1 MDHFFHSVTLD
12 EEICM
17 GCTNCI
23 KKCPTKAIRLR
34 DGKAWIKSELCIDCG
49 QCIRACPYHAKSA
62 KTDNISALKL
72 YRHTVA
78 LPAPSLYGQF
88 KNLEDIDYILTGLK
102 MLGFDSVFE
111 VSAGAELVSD
121 ATRKLMQ
128 EKKLKTPVISS
139 ACPAV
144 MRLIRI
150 KYPSLC
156 DHVLPLMPP
165 MEIAARMAKEEVQK
179 KTGFKKE
186 EIGVFF
192 ISPCAAK
199 VTDVRAPITNKF
211 SYVDKVISISRI
223 YPLLLEKMNKID
235 IPLPLSRSGLIGVSW
250 AKSGGEASALIKE
263 KFLSA
268 DGIENV
274 IAVLE
279 EMDNEH
285 LGELD
290 FIELNACSG
299 GCVGGLF
306 TVENPYVAQAR
317 VNQLRKYLP
326 ISTNHLDSK
335 KKSYELDNMY
345 NELPLEYKPVLPL
358 SDNIMDAMKMM
369 NDIEE
374 IYEKLPSLDC
384 GSCGAPT
391 CRALA
396 EDIARGD
403 AKESDCVFFVFNSI
417 IKDTPDI
424 SSEKL
429 QYLISKWKETPR

>member
-1 MDHFFHSVTLD
+1 MNEFFHSVTLD
-12 EEICM
+12 EDICM

-23 KKCPTKAIRLR
+23 KKCPTQAIRLR
-34 DGKAWIKSELCIDCG
+34 NGKAWIKSELCIDCG
-49 QCIRACPYHAKSA
+49 ECIKACPYHAKSA
-62 KTDNISALKL
+62 KTDSIDELKS
-72 YRHTVA
+72 YKYAIA

-88 KNLEDIDYILTGLK
+88 KNLEDIDYVLTGLT
-102 MLGFDSVFE
+102 MLGFDDVYE
-111 VSAGAELVSD
+111 VSVGAELVSD

-128 EKKLKTPVISS
+128 ERKLNTPVISS

-156 DHVLPLMPP
+156 DHVLPLLPP
-165 MEIAARMAKEEVQK
+165 MEIAAHNAKK
-179 KTGFKKE
+179 KAQQETGFRKE
-186 EIGVFF
+186 DIGVFF
-192 ISPCAAK
+192 ISPCPAK

-211 SYVDKVISISRI
+211 SWVDKVLSISRV
-223 YPLLLEKMNKID
+223 YPLLLEKMNKIKT
-235 IPLPLSRSGLIGVSW
+235 PLSLSQSGLIGVSW

-263 KFLSA
+263 KYLSA

-326 ISTNHLDSK
+326 ISANHLDSGQK
-335 KKSYELDNMY
+335 PCEPQDLY
-345 NELPLEYKPVLPL
+345 NESRLEYKSVLPL
-358 SDNIMDAMKMM
+358 SNNIIDAMNMM
-369 NDIEE
+369 NNIDV
-374 IYEKLPSLDC
+374 IYKKLPGLDC

-396 EDIARGD
+396 EDIARGE
-403 AKESDCVFFVFNSI
+403 ARKSDCVFFVFNTI
-417 IKDTPDI
+417 MRDNPDI
-424 SSEKL
+424 STEKL
-429 QYLISKWKETPR
+429 KHVISKWKGLPK

>member
-1 MDHFFHSVTLD
+1 MGQFFHSVTLD
-12 EEICM
+12 ENICM

-23 KKCPTKAIRLR
+23 KKCPTQAIRLR
-34 DGKAWIKSELCIDCG
+34 NGKAWIKTELCIDCAE
-49 QCIRACPYHAKSA
+49 CIRACPYHAKSA
-62 KTDNISALKL
+62 KTDSIEEMSLFK
-72 YRHTVA
+72 HTVA

-88 KNLEDIDYILTGLK
+88 KNLEDIDYVLTGLK

-111 VSAGAELVSD
+111 VSAGAELISE

-128 EKKLKTPVISS
+128 SSKLKTPVISS

-165 MEIAARMAKEEVQK
+165 MEVAARMAKREVQD
-179 KTGFKKE
+179 KTGLDLKD
-186 EIGVFF
+186 IGVFF
-192 ISPCAAK
+192 ISPCPAK
-199 VTDVRAPITNKF
+199 VTDIRSPITNKR
-211 SYVDKVISISRI
+211 SWVDKIISISRI
-223 YPLLLEKMNKID
+223 YPMLLDKMNRIKTPE
-235 IPLPLSRSGLIGVSW
+235 PLTRSGLIGVSW
-250 AKSGGEASALIKE
+250 AKSGGESSALIKE
-263 KFLSA
+263 KYLSA

-274 IAVLE
+274 MAVLE

-285 LGELD
+285 LKELD

-299 GCVGGLF
+299 GCVGGIF
-306 TVENPYVAQAR
+306 NVENPYVAQAR

-326 ISTNHLDSK
+326 ISTNHLSQEKRAYRLGD
-335 KKSYELDNMY
+335 MY
-345 NELPLEYKPVLPL
+345 NQFPLEYMPVISL
-358 SDNIMDAMKMM
+358 SDNIADAIKIMQ
-369 NDIEE
+369 DIDD
-374 IYEKLPSLDC
+374 IYEQLPSLDC

-403 AKESDCVFFVFNSI
+403 ARKSDCVFFVFDTI
-417 IKDTPDI
+417 MKDSPEK
-424 SSEKL
+424 SSEKIRH
-429 QYLISKWKETPR
+429 LISKWKEFPK